1 MHICQE
7 SSLMKKLLA
16 AMLAAASCASAAQA
30 QQERISVDTS
40 APILTLEQAV
50 AVVVGAA
57 PLADAANAGIEAA
70 QANRTVAGL
79 RPNPLAQ
86 AQVENIA
93 GTGPYSG
100 LKSAETTMGVAL
112 PIELGGKRSARVAVA
127 DAQLSRAELEAAVV
141 AADVRLQV
149 SALYVEAIA
158 AERRLA
164 TARDQLR
171 IAEDALRAARVRVQA
186 GRASPLEEQRADVA
200 KINAA
205 ASLERA
211 TRLADVAR
219 LNLARRLGRPI
230 DGALDVALLDRLPT
244 APYGPT
250 IMPSASGT
258 LTLAAAEA
266 DLAVADAGIRLA
278 RANRVPDLNIGPAV
292 RRLEATHDTAAVFSV
307 SIPIPLFNN
316 GKAAVAQAS
325 AERTRVEARRRM
337 TALDVEQAIAEAQA
351 EAANAETTARA
362 AVGPALAAAQEAARI
377 VRIGYREGKFGQLD
391 LLDAERTLADTRIA
405 AIDALANFQNARARL
420 ERLTAPAPQ
429 GRN

>member
-1 MHICQE
+1 
-7 SSLMKKLLA
+7 MKKLLA

-86 AQVENIA
+86 AQVENVA

-200 KINAA
+200 KINAG

-429 GRN
+429 GGN

>member
-1 MHICQE
+1 
-7 SSLMKKLLA
+7 MKKLLA

-40 APILTLEQAV
+40 VPILTLEQAV
-50 AVVVGAA
+50 AVAGGAA

-205 ASLERA
+205 AGLERA

>member
-1 MHICQE
+1 
-7 SSLMKKLLA
+7 MKKLLA

-86 AQVENIA
+86 AQVENVA

-429 GRN
+429 GGN